1 MGSSRM
7 TSARPATSALATRSS
22 TAARLRPPREVG
34 RIRRGRRS
42 TSRRPLALARQ
53 LAVVRNCE
61 RRDSTPSRTDAS
73 RGLRRC
79 DPGRSTSRL
88 RAPSRAARPVSS
100 RSSRAWAAGAR
111 PRGRSRLRFFGQRR
125 QRLGQGPDGSR
136 EHVVTY
142 AVLGVGLHTQEA
154 ILAAGGCD
162 SACPPALPLGLKSLA
177 RTPGSSRQA
186 VAIPFAREGRCCADK
201 ACGAPRC
208 SCRLMDGHSPT
219 VRTLT
224 RYGQRA

>member
-125 QRLGQGPDGSR
+125 QRLGSGARRFAGAR
-136 EHVVTY
+136 RY
-142 AVLGVGLHTQEA
+142 LCRLGVGLHTQEA